1 MRGSCLFKVGIFLLV
16 NLIEIQGTN
25 MCTDKRASGIL
36 SNILGIGTSDSKAT
50 DIFQCCTQAQDCPV
64 VKDDISIGTLGS
76 RVTVIGLDSELQ
88 RNFVNRLCPV
98 GWKSCEYDQ
107 NQLDANPQIENTCTT
122 PKDLNEFAT
131 CQQGCAETFSKKEET
146 ENLLDQLLGTK
157 SDKKSDKKSDSH
169 LDIDYNDPD
178 QYTDYGDVD
187 ISALGKRTDS
197 IQGSGSFEDL
207 DKRCGTRSFSL
218 TALPDN
224 QAVMG
229 EFPWACSVFTR
240 GQDEKYIGGCVIVPN
255 NRDNSVDEPTYKI
268 VTAASKLEK
277 VGANEQLKVRIRFTK
292 LNEGNFEDDYNVA
305 QFIPHPKFDKKRLSD
320 NIAIMFLTTP
330 LDLIRED
337 GINAACLP
345 ACNNMFDHT
354 FVNQTG
360 VRCWSAGFGAKEKG
374 GKETFILTKT
384 DIPIFPDRAKCET
397 EITKALREVTK
408 RPRMRPTELT
418 PGELCAGGE
427 SGKDTCS
434 GDGGSPLVCQAVSGR
449 WHVVG
454 LVSWGIGCGVAGRP
468 AIYTNVFHYLDFIY
482 EFKQN
487 GNGDWL
493 ADLSK
498 FN

>member
-16 NLIEIQGTN
+16 NLIEIQGEN
-25 MCTDKRASGIL
+25 LCTGTRESGL
-36 SNILGIGTSDSKAT
+36 LANILGIGTSNSRAT
-50 DIFQCCTQAQDCPV
+50 DIFQCCTQAEVCPEI
-64 VKDDISIGTLGS
+64 KSDSLDTGS

-88 RNFVNRLCPV
+88 RKFVNRLCPV
-98 GWKSCEYDQ
+98 GWQSCEYDQ
-107 NQLDANPQIENTCTT
+107 NQVEADPSIENTCTT
-122 PKDLNEFAT
+122 PKELNEFAT
-131 CQQGCAETFSKKEET
+131 CQQGCAETGISP
-146 ENLLDQLLGTK
+146 
-157 SDKKSDKKSDSH
+157 KSDKKSDSNNYPDPGQYPDFDD
-169 LDIDYNDPD
+169 LDF
-178 QYTDYGDVD
+178 
-187 ISALGKRTDS
+187 SALIERSDS
-197 IQGSGSFEDL
+197 IQGSFEDL
-207 DKRCGTRSFSL
+207 DKRCGTRSFQE

-224 QAVMG
+224 QAALG

-240 GQDEKYIGGCVIVPN
+240 GQDEKYVGGCVIVPN
-255 NRDNSVDEPTYKI
+255 SRDNSVAEPTYKI
-268 VTAASKLEK
+268 VTAASKLAK
-277 VGANEQLKVRIRFTK
+277 VGKTEQLKVRIRFTDLK
-292 LNEGNFEDDYNVA
+292 KGNFEDDYNVA
-305 QFIPHPKFDKKRLSD
+305 QFISHPKFDKKRLSD
-320 NIAIMFLTTP
+320 NIAIMFLEKP

-354 FVNQTG
+354 FVNNTG

-374 GKETFILTKT
+374 GQETFILTKT

-408 RPRMRPTELT
+408 RPRLRPTVLT

-427 SGKDTCS
+427 PGKDTCS

-482 EFKQN
+482 EAKQN
-487 GNGDWL
+487 GNGDWIG
-493 ADLSK
+493 DWSK

>member
-1 MRGSCLFKVGIFLLV
+1 MRGSCLFKVGIFLIV
-16 NLIEIQGTN
+16 NLIEIQGESL
-25 MCTDKRASGIL
+25 CTDKRASGLL

-64 VKDDISIGTLGS
+64 VKDDVSIGTLGS

-122 PKDLNEFAT
+122 LKDLNEFAE
-131 CQQGCAETFSKKEET
+131 CQQGCAETGISSK
-146 ENLLDQLLGTK
+146 
-157 SDKKSDKKSDSH
+157 SHKKSDSNPDTDH
-169 LDIDYNDPD
+169 PDPD
-178 QYTDYGDVD
+178 TGHPDPAQYSDPEDYDDVD

-197 IQGSGSFEDL
+197 IKGSFEDL
-207 DKRCGTRSFSL
+207 DKQCGTRSFSL

-229 EFPWACSVFTR
+229 EFPWACSVFT
-240 GQDEKYIGGCVIVPN
+240 QNEKYIGGCVIVPN

-277 VGANEQLKVRIRFTK
+277 VGGGDTLKVRIRFTK
-292 LNEGNFEDDYNVA
+292 LNEGNFENDYNVS

-345 ACNNMFDHT
+345 ACNNMFDHA

-384 DIPIFPDRAKCET
+384 DIPIFPNRAKCET
-397 EITKALREVTK
+397 EITKALRELTK

-427 SGKDTCS
+427 PGKDTCS

-482 EFKQN
+482 GFKQN

-493 ADLSK
+493 PPRTK